1 MCVCVVWVHPHATME
16 GTTPAQ
22 LLEIYEAGLAATPQ
36 EPASEPCA
44 PLHALLKQAAEN
56 DVPLSAL
63 ELRGAPIGRA
73 GGAKAFAAVL
83 KADTFVTFANLEEA
97 GLGDEGAA
105 LVSDALRRHP
115 TIFRLDL
122 GYNGISGRGVKAVAA
137 LVAESPAL
145 LCLDMSGNSL
155 YTRLGMLA
163 PSALSALAP
172 MGKALAQPTCKLQL
186 LHLDQS
192 DIEVKGLTSLVDG
205 LVKNESLLNLRLGE
219 NSLDAK
225 AATLLAKL
233 LKNNHTLTSLDL
245 RENNLKDEGCAA
257 L

>member
-44 PLHALLKQAAEN
+44 PLHTLLKQAAEN

-122 GYNGISGRGVKAVAA
+122 GYNGISGRGVKAVAGSA
-137 LVAESPAL
+137 VARAAPRPFSTPLLRPPSLHSRPAAMDGCTTRRPTAKGSSPSPGEAGG
-145 LCLDMSGNSL
+145 CQEE
-155 YTRLGMLA
+155 TRTIIGRWYV
-163 PSALSALAP
+163 PY
-172 MGKALAQPTCKLQL
+172 
-186 LHLDQS
+186 
-192 DIEVKGLTSLVDG
+192 
-205 LVKNESLLNLRLGE
+205 
-219 NSLDAK
+219 
-225 AATLLAKL
+225 
-233 LKNNHTLTSLDL
+233 
-245 RENNLKDEGCAA
+245 
-257 L
+257 